1 MIRNSVRIFGLV
13 ILRKQ
18 VECLERSHNKDS
30 DCSDDNNKVF
40 FHLEYNYFLLQ
51 TVRSICPSYT
61 VISCLASCVDY
72 ITTQRYAQ
80 HSDIV
85 YTTDSI

>member
-1 MIRNSVRIFGLV
+1 MSVAVLDSLNYVLHVWKTNWMIRNSVRIFGLV

-40 FHLEYNYFLLQ
+40 FHLE
-51 TVRSICPSYT
+51 
-61 VISCLASCVDY
+61 
-72 ITTQRYAQ
+72 
-80 HSDIV
+80 
-85 YTTDSI
+85 